1 MGIDRSIRRAEWLA
15 GRVLAVVAVVSVGAL
30 VSAPATSA
38 AVLMPVAV
46 VANPADLPAPFLIGE
61 SGESRLGDDGRY
73 PMESVFARS
82 VPPFSAFEVSYR
94 AVSPVGPGSI
104 WSVAAVFA
112 DAPTATKAVG
122 AAPALI
128 SYLVGASTV
137 TPARLSEEGVSDVRI
152 VEAGGD
158 FGGTWYWNRYPGA
171 QCDIESYCYLP

>member
-30 VSAPATSA
+30 VPAPATSA
-38 AVLMPVAV
+38 AVLLPVAV
-46 VANPADLPAPFLIGE
+46 VANPADLPAPFLIDE

-73 PMESVFARS
+73 PLESVFARS

-137 TPARLSEEGVSDVRI
+137 TPARLSTPLPVSKAQSYAATGLVRGQ
-152 VEAGGD
+152 VAPP
-158 FGGTWYWNRYPGA
+158 RK
-171 QCDIESYCYLP
+171 CD